1 MNTMIINGQKATISY
16 DEDIELFRGEF
27 IGLNGG
33 ADFYAEDI
41 KGLHQEGEQS
51 LRVFLDMCK
60 EDGREPCKAF
70 SGKFNIRIAPSL
82 HADVVAAAKSKG
94 ESLNK
99 FVAETLE
106 QAVQA

>member
-1 MNTMIINGQKATISY
+1 MNTMIINDQKAHISY

-33 ADFYAEDI
+33 AEFYAEDI
-41 KGLHQEGEQS
+41 KGLHKEGATS
-51 LRVFLDMCK
+51 LNVFLAMCK
-60 EDGREPCKAF
+60 EDGREPYKNF
-70 SGKFNIRIAPSL
+70 SGKFNVRIAPSL

-106 QAVQA
+106 QAMQA